1 MIMEY
6 TVIYMSEGNE
16 AMFLDD
22 KILIWLFKQ
31 LNSQTRFYTNLDMK

>member
-31 LNSQTRFYTNLDMK
+31 LNSHTRFYTNLDMK